1 MISKQLY
8 EKLSEAVQSHKN
20 VALITIT
27 DHFNASL
34 IGKKLLLYLSG
45 EIYYEAAFSKA
56 FIAQLKEESLEI
68 LEGKQTKTI
77 EIAYE
82 NTKVECYV
90 ETFAAPP
97 KLIVAGAGHVSE
109 SVSQMAKMLGFY
121 VTIIDDRDEY
131 ANRKRFPE
139 ADEVVCT
146 SYIEFFR
153 HVPIDS
159 ETYVLLLTRGHK
171 FDVVSLQEMLSREED
186 IPEEERCKYIGMIG
200 SRRRI
205 AGVFEQLKDQ
215 FTEHNFVNIYSP
227 VGLDIGAQTPAE
239 IAVSILAE
247 ILKIKNEATGTSLKK
262 KIRSYSQLKFRERKD
277 RKERVTR

>member
-1 MISKQLY
+1 MISKKLY
-8 EKLSEAVQSHKN
+8 KKLSEAVQSHEN

-27 DHFNASL
+27 DHPDQSM
-34 IGKKLLLYLSG
+34 ISQKLLLYSNNDV
-45 EIYYEAAFSKA
+45 YYEAPFEQS
-56 FIAQLKEESLEI
+56 FINELKDKSIEV
-68 LEGKQTKTI
+68 LEGKQIKTI
-77 EIAYE
+77 HIDV
-82 NTKVECYV
+82 NDVTVECYV

-109 SVSQMAKMLGFY
+109 SVSQMAKMLGFH
-121 VTIIDDRDEY
+121 VTIIDDREEY
-131 ANRKRFPE
+131 SNRKRFPE

-153 HVPIDS
+153 HVPIDA

-171 FDVVSLQEMLSREED
+171 FDVVSLQEMLSREEEMA
-186 IPEEERCKYIGMIG
+186 EEDRCNYIGMIG

-205 AGVFEQLKDQ
+205 AGVFEQLKDE

-227 VGLDIGAQTPAE
+227 VGLDVGAQTPAE

-247 ILKIKNEATGTSLKK
+247 ILKIKNNTTGKSLKK

-277 RKERVTR
+277 RKERVTG